1 MTPGPAGRL
10 AQRLLD
16 LASLHERRVVGLMSG
31 TSSDGVDAA
40 LVRIAGSGPGVR
52 VEVVSFLCHAFP
64 SGLADRIAAA
74 PSACVSEIARL
85 GFDLGEAFAEAAL
98 AVIAAAG
105 LTPADVHLVGSHGQT
120 VWHEPPPPGR
130 RGDAPRPEAGVRG
143 ATLQLGEGDVIAQR
157 TGVVTVSDFRT
168 ADVAAGGH
176 GAPLIPLVDWL
187 VFRPRAGA
195 RIMLNVGGIANL
207 TRVTPDLEGVR
218 AFDTG
223 PGNALMDA
231 IVAGATGGR
240 ERMDRDGARAARGR
254 ANEEAVQAFMRHP
267 YFAARPPKS
276 TGKETF
282 GDQAAGDLARLMFPG
297 RPFAAFSDAELSDL
311 LATAAAVTARSVAEA
326 VRSVAAPP
334 EPSEV
339 VVSGGGTR
347 NAALMR
353 MLAEALA
360 PCPVRTLE
368 ALGMDPD
375 AKEAMGFAVLANETI
390 AGRPGNLPAVT
401 GASRPV
407 VLGKISAGF

>member
-1 MTPGPAGRL
+1 
-10 AQRLLD
+10 
-16 LASLHERRVVGLMSG
+16 
-31 TSSDGVDAA
+31 
-40 LVRIAGSGPGVR
+40 
-52 VEVVSFLCHAFP
+52 
-64 SGLADRIAAA
+64 
-74 PSACVSEIARL
+74 
-85 GFDLGEAFAEAAL
+85 
-98 AVIAAAG
+98 
-105 LTPADVHLVGSHGQT
+105 
-120 VWHEPPPPGR
+120 
-130 RGDAPRPEAGVRG
+130 
-143 ATLQLGEGDVIAQR
+143 
-157 TGVVTVSDFRT
+157 
-168 ADVAAGGH
+168 
-176 GAPLIPLVDWL
+176 
-187 VFRPRAGA
+187 
-195 RIMLNVGGIANL
+195 
-207 TRVTPDLEGVR
+207 
-218 AFDTG
+218 
-223 PGNALMDA
+223 
-231 IVAGATGGR
+231 VAGATGGR